1 MQHHLGTQE
10 PYNYPFLSTNHRS
23 QPPLCRKSLH
33 YALTLRSVNVAKWP
47 KYVAIQL
54 IHHLWNVMS
63 LSFGVG
69 FPLLTG
75 VDNILIMNFSLLF
88 RNNEEKLDMYSNLLV
103 KMQLNQFS

>member
-1 MQHHLGTQE
+1 
-10 PYNYPFLSTNHRS
+10 
-23 QPPLCRKSLH
+23 
-33 YALTLRSVNVAKWP
+33 
-47 KYVAIQL
+47 
-54 IHHLWNVMS
+54 MS